1 MNSEWSFRISAEL
14 KNILG
19 RDLII
24 DSNIAVLELVKNSFD
39 AHATEVKITFDGNC
53 LVIADNGKGMSK
65 EDVLNKW
72 LFVAYSAKSD
82 GTEDVNYRDNIK
94 RKFAGAK
101 GIGRLSCDRLG
112 RYLTLT
118 TKSEADE
125 HIVELKIDWSEF
137 ELDSKKEFNL
147 IPVAHS
153 LLKYSEAI
161 AEGHTGTVLRI
172 SGLHDLWG
180 EKEIL
185 RLKKSL
191 EKMINPFN
199 GADDFRI
206 IFHVPGERKN
216 DERKRKESAELRQE
230 WESLT
235 EQKKVE
241 AVKLEKS
248 IVNGLVTNSIAEV
261 LNLKTTRIESVL
273 RGGRIY
279 TCLSDRGEKMY
290 EIEEFDKFPLL
301 EDATITLFYLNRQ
314 AKYNF
319 SMMMGTP
326 PVNYGSVFLFRNGFR
341 IMPYGEFGDD
351 SWGMDRRVQQGY
363 NRSLGSRQVLGRVDV
378 ETSDVD
384 AFKEVSS
391 RDGGLIRTPAYEQL
405 MEFFNLAHRRLER
418 YVVGVLWGGGFIQRE
433 YFHKIEDAQK
443 LRHKLHEE
451 ENESATID
459 HVLSNIGSKVDFLQ
473 IVKSLANDDT
483 INLLYYNE
491 NLANIVA
498 NVDDTEI
505 IQSQMLEDFR
515 KVASKTNDSVLL
527 QNLSDFEKKMDEL
540 RQQKLFAEKQVAI
553 EKEKTREA
561 TRIAKTEREK
571 RVKAEELRKQVEGEL
586 AQKKKQNLFLQT
598 VGSLDV
604 DRILKFHHD
613 IRIHAATVTNTVS
626 KVLKLVHEKKLD
638 IESLEPYIER
648 IGRANNKIMTIAQ
661 FATKANFS
669 VSADAIT
676 EDVITYM
683 AQYITDVLPEFY
695 DDCELNCDTNGCV
708 KIMKFKPLEISLVI
722 DNLLMNSIKA
732 NASSFSVSFIKS
744 EDKIR
749 MTVSDNGK
757 GLDRSI
763 QERMEVFEKG
773 FTTTNGSGLGLFNIA
788 NYVRKE
794 LKGTIELNPESLK
807 DNRKFV
813 IDIFIPA

>member
-1 MNSEWSFRISAEL
+1 MSSEWSFRISAEL

-39 AHATEVKITFDGNC
+39 AHATEVHITFDKDC
-53 LVIADNGKGMSK
+53 LIIADNGKGMSE

-82 GTEDVNYRDNIK
+82 GSEDANYRDNIK

-112 RYLTLT
+112 RYLTLI
-118 TKSEADE
+118 TKSETGS
-125 HIVELKIDWSEF
+125 HVVELTIDWNEF
-137 ELDSKKEFNL
+137 ESDSKQEFNR
-147 IPVAHS
+147 IPVAHR
-153 LLKYSEAI
+153 LLDASENFPN
-161 AEGHTGTVLRI
+161 GKTGTILRF
-172 SGLHDLWG
+172 SGLRDTWA
-180 EKEIL
+180 EKDIL
-185 RLKKSL
+185 RLKRSL

-206 IFHVPGERKN
+206 IFQVPGESEN
-216 DERKRKESAELRQE
+216 DERKRKESEALRKE
-230 WESLT
+230 WETLT
-235 EQKKVE
+235 EPKRVE
-241 AVKLEKS
+241 AVNLEKS
-248 IVNGLVTNSIAEV
+248 IINGPVANSIAEV

-273 RGGRIY
+273 KGDRIY

-290 EIEEFDKFPLL
+290 EIEEFAKFPLL

-319 SMMMGTP
+319 SMMMGTQ

-351 SWGMDRRVQQGY
+351 SWGMDRRIQQGY
-363 NRSLGSRQVLGRVDV
+363 NRFLGSRQVLGRVDV
-378 ETSDVD
+378 ETSNVD

-391 RDGGLIRTPAYEQL
+391 RDGGLIKTPAYEQL
-405 MEFFNLAHRRLER
+405 MEFFNLAHKRLER
-418 YVVGVLWGGGFIQRE
+418 YVVGVLWGEGFIRRE
-433 YFHKIEDAQK
+433 YFHKVEDAREWRLK
-443 LRHKLHEE
+443 LQDEE
-451 ENESATID
+451 KESATID
-459 HVLSNIGSKVDFLQ
+459 HVMSNIGSKVDFLQ
-473 IVKSLANDDT
+473 IVKSLVNDDT
-483 INLLYYNE
+483 IKLLYYNE

-515 KVASKTNDSVLL
+515 KVVAKTNDAVLL
-527 QNLSDFEKKMDEL
+527 QNLSDFERQVDEL
-540 RQQKLFAEKQVAI
+540 RRQRDDAEKKAAI
-553 EKEKTREA
+553 EKERAEESA
-561 TRIAKTEREK
+561 RIAQEEREK
-571 RVKAEELRKQVEGEL
+571 RIKEEELRKQVEGEL

-613 IRIHAATVTNTVS
+613 IRIHASTITNTVS
-626 KVLKLVHEKKLD
+626 KVLKLIHENKLN
-638 IESLEPYIER
+638 IESLEPAIER
-648 IGRANNKIMTIAQ
+648 IGRANNKIVTIAQ

-669 VSADAIT
+669 VAADSIT
-676 EDVITYM
+676 EDIIAYM
-683 AQYITDVLPEFY
+683 AQYITGVLPEFY
-695 DDCELNCDTNGCV
+695 DDCELKCDTNDCV

-722 DNLLMNSIKA
+722 DNLLTNSIKA
-732 NASSFSVSFIKS
+732 NASSFSVSFIKI
-744 EDKIR
+744 ENKIR

-763 QERMEVFEKG
+763 QERTAVFEKG

-794 LKGTIELNPESLK
+794 LCGTIELNSESLK
-807 DNRKFV
+807 DNHKFV

>member
-1 MNSEWSFRISAEL
+1 MSSEWSFRISAEL

-39 AHATEVKITFDGNC
+39 AHATEVKITFDGDC

-161 AEGHTGTVLRI
+161 AEGHTGMVLRI
-172 SGLHDLWG
+172 SGLHDAWG

-185 RLKKSL
+185 KMKKSL

-199 GADDFRI
+199 GADDFKI
-206 IFHVPGERKN
+206 IFHAPREIEN
-216 DERKRKESAELRQE
+216 DARKRKESAELRQE
-230 WESLT
+230 WEALT
-235 EQKKVE
+235 EQKKIE

-248 IVNGLVTNSIAEV
+248 IINGVVTNSIAEV
-261 LNLKTTRIESVL
+261 LNLKTTKIESFL
-273 RGGRIY
+273 KGKRIY
-279 TCLSDRGEKMY
+279 TRLSDRGETIY
-290 EIEEFDKFPLL
+290 EIEEFAKFPLL
-301 EDATITLFYLNRQ
+301 EDATINLFYLNKQ

-319 SMMMGTP
+319 SIMMGTQ

-351 SWGMDRRVQQGY
+351 SWGMDRRIQQGY
-363 NRSLGSRQVLGRVDV
+363 NRFLGTRQVLGRVDV

-391 RDGGLIRTPAYEQL
+391 RDGGLIKTPAYEQL
-405 MEFFNLAHRRLER
+405 MEFFNLIHRRLER
-418 YVVGVLWGGGFIQRE
+418 YVVGVLWGEGFLRRE
-433 YFHKIEDAQK
+433 YFHKSEYAQELRLK
-443 LRHKLHEE
+443 LQDEE
-451 ENESATID
+451 KESATID

-498 NVDDTEI
+498 NIDDTEI
-505 IQSQMLEDFR
+505 IQSHMLEDFR
-515 KVASKTNDSVLL
+515 KVALKTNDAVLL
-527 QNLSDFEKKMDEL
+527 QNLSDFERQVDEL
-540 RQQKLFAEKQVAI
+540 RRQRNAAEKKAAI
-553 EKEKTREA
+553 EKERAKEA
-561 TRIAKTEREK
+561 TRMAQNEREK
-571 RVKAEELRKQVEGEL
+571 RVREEALRAVAEKERDAQIQKNKYLNSTRDTSQEVEDLMHAVLLCSTELNSLVDIQEDL
-586 AQKKKQNLFLQT
+586 LSQKTL
-598 VGSLDV
+598 
-604 DRILKFHHD
+604 DRIELKNNLKD
-613 IRIHAATVTNTVS
+613 IRINLRRIKMLSGLITRADA
-626 KVLKLVHEKKLD
+626 KLLREAIDVDLFAYTKEFMAVFEKKYKCVYINEGKGDILKKLPLLD
-638 IESLEPYIER
+638 FSLILL
-648 IGRANNKIMTIAQ
+648 NL
-661 FATKANFS
+661 
-669 VSADAIT
+669 VS
-676 EDVITYM
+676 
-683 AQYITDVLPEFY
+683 
-695 DDCELNCDTNGCV
+695 NCGKN
-708 KIMKFKPLEISLVI
+708 
-722 DNLLMNSIKA
+722 
-732 NASSFSVSFIKS
+732 NASKIKFIFTKNAS
-744 EDKIR
+744 RAVIQI
-749 MTVSDNGK
+749 SDNGDGVDLK
-757 GLDRSI
+757 RFTKESI
-763 QERMEVFEKG
+763 FEVG
-773 FTTTNGSGLGLFNIA
+773 VTNRKEGSGIGLSTVKTLMEDKNIQGKVECLGNGLNDM
-788 NYVRKE
+788 
-794 LKGTIELNPESLK
+794 KGATFQL
-807 DNRKFV
+807 
-813 IDIFIPA
+813 IFY